1 MATNRVS
8 FVLVVI
14 IMVAVLV
21 VLSGS
26 AAATGLPCG
35 RNQLGTSSS
44 DQFSQLSIPSDSK
57 NHDAFVVSFSNWT
70 FQIDY
75 VKSGFEPSSPFDMN
89 EIAKGIYV
97 AGPMNWRMSFSI
109 LEVFEF
115 KNNGSSSFGP
125 EDTVIS
131 SVDIARE
138 NYTMLP
144 SLTENTPNWGV
155 RHTHTAISQDG
166 LITLVFV
173 TNSEYVYYDLGGDID
188 PTEIHLNIRISRYN
202 FSEESN
208 ATGLKILVRSQS
220 SEGIS
225 YQESNY
231 GALLNITTAQP
242 FAGGTIAW
250 QSPGYVNGDSNGP
263 SGFGSGWE
271 DGNLTLAYPRT
282 NTLMQDIVFKV
293 RSNLTYYTNPDS
305 LSPNPVVYAAG
316 IGAAVATITVAVVLA
331 KRGRQSRNH

>member
-1 MATNRVS
+1 MATSRIS
-8 FVLVVI
+8 FVFVAV

-26 AAATGLPCG
+26 AAATGLVSG
-35 RNQLGTSSS
+35 RNGFGTSSP
-44 DQFSQLSIPSDSK
+44 DDFSQLSIQSDSK
-57 NHDAFVVSFSNWT
+57 NPDAFLVSFFNWT
-70 FQIDY
+70 FKIDY
-75 VKSGFEPSSPFDMN
+75 VKSGFEPSNPFDMN

-97 AGPMNWRMSFSI
+97 ASPMNWRMSFSI

-115 KNNGSSSFGP
+115 KNNGSPSFGP

-144 SLTENTPNWGV
+144 TSYENTPNWGV
-155 RHTHTAISQDG
+155 RQTYTAISQDG
-166 LITLVFV
+166 LVTLVFV
-173 TNSEYVYYDLGGDID
+173 TNSEYVFYDLGGDID
-188 PTEIHLNIRISRYN
+188 PTEIHLNVRISRYN

-208 ATGLKILVRSQS
+208 ATGLKILVKSQS
-220 SEGIS
+220 SAGIS
-225 YQESNY
+225 YQESNH
-231 GALLNITTAQP
+231 GALLNITTSQP
-242 FAGGTIAW
+242 FAGGAIAW
-250 QSPGYVNGDSNGP
+250 QSPGLVHGDSNGP
-263 SGFGSGWE
+263 PGFGSSWE
-271 DGNLTLAYPRT
+271 DGNLTLSYPRA

-316 IGAAVATITVAVVLA
+316 LGAAAATITVAVVLVN
-331 KRGRQSRNH
+331 RGRQSRNH

>member
-1 MATNRVS
+1 MVTNRVF
-8 FVLVVI
+8 FVWVVI
-14 IMVAVLV
+14 IVVAVLV

-26 AAATGLPCG
+26 VAANDYPSG
-35 RNQLGTSSS
+35 RYGSGVGSL
-44 DQFSQLSIPSDSK
+44 DQFSEVSIQSDSK
-57 NHDAFVVSFSNWT
+57 NPDAFLVSFSNWT

-115 KNNGSSSFGP
+115 KDNGSPSFGP

-144 SLTENTPNWGV
+144 PLTENTPNWGV
-155 RHTHTAISQDG
+155 RRTYTAISQDG

-173 TNSEYVYYDLGGDID
+173 TNSDYVYYDLGGDID
-188 PTEIHLNIRISRYN
+188 PTEIRLNVRISRYN

-208 ATGLKILVRSQS
+208 ATGLRILVRSQS
-220 SEGIS
+220 SAGMS
-225 YQESNY
+225 YQESNH
-231 GALLNITTAQP
+231 GALLNITTSQS
-242 FAGGTIAW
+242 FAGGTITW
-250 QSPGYVNGDSNGP
+250 QSPGYVEGGSSGP
-263 SGFGSGWE
+263 PGFGSSW
-271 DGNLTLAYPRT
+271 DNGNLTLSYPRA
-282 NTLMQDIVFKV
+282 NTLMQDIIFKV

-305 LSPNPVVYAAG
+305 LSPDPVVYVAG
-316 IGAAVATITVAVVLA
+316 LGAAAATIAVAVVVV